1 MDRVSKT
8 GQDPLQDCSK
18 NLLRREPA
26 FVGFVVMEERSRL
39 EEAIAALEAQRSVL
53 GDSVTET
60 ALLPLRARLAELTES
75 EVRKLVTV
83 LFADVRGYSTLS
95 ERLDPEDIADVMA
108 SVWDPVNR
116 VVAEHG
122 GRVDK
127 HIGDAVMVLF
137 GTPVA
142 REDDPE
148 RAIRAALALQRVL
161 SDSEA
166 DGVPL
171 QMRIG
176 INTGWVVLGTLRS
189 TVRFTAMGH
198 TVNVAQRLEE
208 AAPPGGILVSHDAY
222 RHVRGVFDVEVVPP
236 IEVRGLTDP
245 VRAYVVKAAKP
256 RPFHIVS
263 RGVAGIETPMVGRGA
278 ELAHLEEAFTSIS
291 LDRPRAM
298 MVSVIGE
305 AGVGKS
311 RLLAEFA
318 GWLDLLPERV
328 WLFAGRAAEGDQA
341 TPFRLTR
348 NAITNRFGIRSSDSL
363 AVTRVKLADGFGE
376 AMGAA
381 WPELPFVGHLLGFD
395 FSDDPRLAGHQDDAS
410 QIRRRGLAGIRLFL
424 ARGHRGRRTV
434 LLLEDVHWADDASL
448 DQIKGLVSGG
458 EGLPLLVVC
467 LARPSLLER
476 RPPLADLPDA
486 TRLDLGPLSR
496 EDSEELVSH
505 ILRLASDP
513 PRELISRVAEQAE
526 GNPFHIEETVKML
539 IDDGVVQ
546 VGPGVWEIDAG
557 RMTEIRVPDT
567 LTALV
572 QARLDQLT
580 LEERSTLQRASVAG
594 RIFWEGLLQWLEQV
608 EADLPVPLDLAAVL
622 DQLRG
627 RELIECRPSSTFEG
641 TDEYVF
647 RHALVRD
654 VAYRGMVRRVRH
666 AYHGAVAGWL
676 IDRSGDRAPEL
687 AGSIGQHL
695 ELGGDTAGAS
705 EWLVRAASG
714 ALAAYALDDA
724 VDANRRSLEMAP
736 PNAAWRVDALEGLG
750 LVANWRGNHEEAAS
764 WFGAMAA
771 AADALGDRGALARA
785 RNWLA
790 VAHTY
795 GGALRQALDDA
806 TAAAEDAQSAENP
819 VEMIRSLWLRGWAV
833 LRLGD
838 AVAAEDLAGQA
849 LELAEQHQD
858 LDGRAKASNLL
869 GVAELMLDRYAPARS
884 HLEKALAI
892 FQEIGR
898 DDLVSPILNN
908 IGLIDEWRGDDG
920 AALGRYL
927 EAVLLARQ
935 FDNADG
941 EIVFLSNAAGARVRL
956 GDHEA
961 AIAEL
966 ERVIEM
972 ANEEADVLPETY
984 THLAGARLGL
994 GDHDGALEAGRRA
1007 MALARASEVPAYLGA
1022 AWRVLGRIASTKGT
1036 SVDVESRNWFAAEL
1050 FDESIATYQAA
1061 GLASERGRA
1070 LRDWARH
1077 ELANGNVNLGMEKWE
1092 EAHELFSSIGCDLEV
1107 ENMRDELAA
1116 QSTARASI
1124 VEPVDPFPQNT

>member
-1 MDRVSKT
+1 
-8 GQDPLQDCSK
+8 
-18 NLLRREPA
+18 
-26 FVGFVVMEERSRL
+26 MEERSHL
-39 EEAIAALEAQRSVL
+39 EEAIAALEAQRPVL

-60 ALLPLRARLAELTES
+60 ALLPLRARLTELTES

-161 SDSEA
+161 ADSEA

-222 RHVRGVFDVEVVPP
+222 RHVRGVFDVEVMPP

-245 VRAYVVKAAKP
+245 VRAYLVKAAKP
-256 RPFHIVS
+256 RPFHIAS
-263 RGVAGIETPMVGRGA
+263 RGVAGIETATVGRGV

-291 LDRPRAM
+291 LNQPRAR

-328 WLFAGRAAEGDQA
+328 WLFTARAADGEQT

-348 NAITNRFGIRSSDSL
+348 GAITNRFGIRSSDSL
-363 AVTRVKLADGFGE
+363 AVTRAKLADGFGE
-376 AMGAA
+376 AIGAA

-395 FSDDPRLAGHQDDAS
+395 FSDDPRLAGHHDDAS

-434 LLLEDVHWADDASL
+434 LLFEDVHWADDASL
-448 DQIKGLVSGG
+448 DQIEELIADGK
-458 EGLPLLVVC
+458 GLPLLVVC
-467 LARPSLLER
+467 LARPSLLEG
-476 RPPLADLPDA
+476 RPHWADLPAA
-486 TRLDLGPLSR
+486 TRLHLGPLSL
-496 EDSEELVSH
+496 EDSEDLVSD
-505 ILRLASDP
+505 ILRLAPHP
-513 PRELISRVAEQAE
+513 PPGLIRQVAEQAE
-526 GNPFHIEETVKML
+526 GNPFHIEETLKVL
-539 IDDGVVQ
+539 IEDGVVK
-546 VGPGVWEIDAG
+546 VGPDSWEIDT
-557 RMTEIRVPDT
+557 RRISDIRVPDT
-567 LTALV
+567 LTAVV

-594 RIFWEGLLQWLEQV
+594 RVFWEGLLRWLEHV
-608 EADLPVPLDLAAVL
+608 EADLPVPLDLSRVL
-622 DQLRG
+622 DRLRG
-627 RELIECRPSSTFEG
+627 RELIERRPSSTFEG
-641 TDEYVF
+641 TDEYMF

-666 AYHGAVAGWL
+666 AYHRAVAGWL
-676 IDRSGDRAPEL
+676 IDRGGDRAPEL
-687 AGSIGQHL
+687 AGSIAQHL
-695 ELGGDTAGAS
+695 ELAGDGPAAS
-705 EWLVRAASG
+705 EWLVGAARS
-714 ALAAYALDDA
+714 ALAAYALDDS
-724 VDANRRSLEMAP
+724 VKANLRSLEMAP
-736 PNAAWRVDALEGLG
+736 PNAAWLVDALEGLG
-750 LVANWRGNHEEAAS
+750 MVANWRGNHEEATS
-764 WFGAMAA
+764 WFDEMAA

-790 VAHTY
+790 VTHTY
-795 GGALRQALDDA
+795 GGALRRALDDA
-806 TAAAEDAQSAENP
+806 TAAAEDARSAGDS

-838 AVAAEDLAGQA
+838 AEAAEDLARQA
-849 LELAEQHQD
+849 LELAVQHQD
-858 LDGRAKASNLL
+858 LDGQAKASNLL
-869 GVAELMLDRYAPARS
+869 GVAELMLDHYAPALR
-884 HLEKALAI
+884 HLERALAI
-892 FQEIGR
+892 FQEMGR
-898 DDLVSPILNN
+898 DDQVSPILNN
-908 IGLIDEWRGDDG
+908 IGLIDEWRGDDA
-920 AALGRYL
+920 AALGHYL
-927 EAVLLARQ
+927 EAVQLARK
-935 FDNADG
+935 FDNLDG

-956 GDHEA
+956 GDHLA
-961 AIAEL
+961 AVAEL

-972 ANEEADVLPETY
+972 AKGEADVLPETY
-984 THLAGARLGL
+984 AHLAGARLGL
-994 GDHDGALEAGRRA
+994 DDHTGALEVGLR
-1007 MALARASEVPAYLGA
+1007 ALAFAKLSDVPVYLGG
-1022 AWRVLGRIASTKGT
+1022 AWRVLGRIASAAGT
-1036 SVDVESRNWFAAEL
+1036 SVEVEGRNRSAADLFA
-1050 FDESIATYQAA
+1050 ESIATYQAA

-1077 ELANGNVNLGMEKWE
+1077 ELANGNTHLGMEKWE
-1092 EAHELFSSIGCDLEV
+1092 EAREVFSSIGCALEV
-1107 ENMRDELAA
+1107 EIMDAELAA